1 MVKSFFRLLQPA
13 ALACSLGWGTNS
25 VSCALFRWSAINLL
39 HFSSDLDHLF
49 AAMNPFWLQNLAMS
63 GLEGK
68 RPAQWLAEQTKGYSG
83 ADLHELATEAARNS
97 VLSMTSA
104 LATLR

>member
-1 MVKSFFRLLQPA
+1 
-13 ALACSLGWGTNS
+13 
-25 VSCALFRWSAINLL
+25 LL
-39 HFSSDLDHLF
+39 HFLTDLF
-49 AAMNPFWLQNLAMS
+49 SAAMKPCLLQNLAMS
-63 GLEGK
+63 RLEGK
-68 RPAQWLAEQTKGYSG
+68 RPAQWLAEQTQGYSG

>member
-1 MVKSFFRLLQPA
+1 MLFGLGHKQRVLCSFQMVCHQLVAFLSGSEQF
-13 ALACSLGWGTNS
+13 
-25 VSCALFRWSAINLL
+25 
-39 HFSSDLDHLF
+39 F
-49 AAMNPFWLQNLAMS
+49 AAMNPFLLQNLAMS

-68 RPAQWLAEQTKGYSG
+68 RPAQWLAEQTNGYSG

>member
-1 MVKSFFRLLQPA
+1 MVKSFFKLLQSA
-13 ALACSLGWGTNS
+13 AVACSLGWGTTS
-25 VSCALFRWSAINLL
+25 VSCVLFRRSAKSLL
-39 HFSSDLDHLF
+39 HFLTDLF
-49 AAMNPFWLQNLAMS
+49 SAAMKPCLLQNLAMS
-63 GLEGK
+63 RLEGK
-68 RPAQWLAEQTKGYSG
+68 RPAQWLAEQTQGYSG

>member
-1 MVKSFFRLLQPA
+1 MLFGLGHKQCVLCPFQKVCHQPVAFPSGSFLNLD
-13 ALACSLGWGTNS
+13 NS
-25 VSCALFRWSAINLL
+25 
-39 HFSSDLDHLF
+39 F
-49 AAMNPFWLQNLAMS
+49 AAMNPCLLQNLAMS

>member
-1 MVKSFFRLLQPA
+1 M
-13 ALACSLGWGTNS
+13 
-25 VSCALFRWSAINLL
+25 SCALLRR
-39 HFSSDLDHLF
+39 FSEGLPSPRFLNTSFESGQMF
-49 AAMNPFWLQNLAMS
+49 AAMNICLLQNLAMS